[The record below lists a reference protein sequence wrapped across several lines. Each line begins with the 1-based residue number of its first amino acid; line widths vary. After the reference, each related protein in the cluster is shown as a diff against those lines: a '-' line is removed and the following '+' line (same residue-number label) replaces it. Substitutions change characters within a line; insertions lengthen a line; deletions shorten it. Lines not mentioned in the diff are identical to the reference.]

1 MKIQRTKNAV
11 KGVFFGYL
19 NKIVAIIFPF
29 IIRTII
35 INILGVQYLGLN
47 SLFSSILTI
56 LSLADLGFS
65 TAVVYSMYKPIA
77 EDDTETVNALLNFYK
92 KVYRIVGLIIFS
104 VGLVVMPFLPYLING
119 SYPADIN
126 LYLLYSI
133 FLANNVIGYF
143 FFAYKRSLFAAHQRN
158 DILSKSQILVSLLMY
173 CSQIAVLF
181 LTQNYYIYIIFL
193 PLSTLAT
200 NLYINYLTKKT
211 YPQYFCKGE
220 LDKPVKDK
228 IKKQI
233 TALFTHRIGYVIQS
247 SIDNIC
253 ISAFM
258 GLTLLGKF
266 NNYYYLITAVE
277 AFLTIIKQSLVAGV
291 GNSIIVESHE
301 YNKNSFYKT
310 FFSFMWLVGWCTTCF
325 MCLYQPFM
333 QVWVGTQYMFPL
345 SIVICLTIL
354 FFSKE
359 IRGIVGLYKDA
370 LGMWWE
376 DRFKP
381 IVISVVNLIGT
392 LISAYFGFFEGILI
406 STIVSYILVGLP
418 WETFVFFKHYMKEK
432 KLKYYLKQLYY
443 TFATLI
449 AVTLTYFLCSLIAV
463 TGIKKVIIN
472 FVICLIIPNL
482 IFALFYFKTPEFKQL
497 FSSKNKIIIKL
508 KNLYKKVLKKL
519 KYILSFIFYLIPI
532 NKNKITFANFF
543 GKGYGCNP
551 KYIAEEFIKDKK
563 YKLIWFVNDL
573 NTDLPKEIKKV
584 KYGSLK
590 HYYHLITARLW
601 VDNVRS
607 GLKPPFKRKK
617 QFYLQTWHGRSYLKC
632 VEKDVEE
639 FLDSGYVL
647 KAKQD
652 GKLSDFIISGSEH
665 QTKVI
670 KRAFWFN
677 GEILKTGLPRD
688 DALFKDNRKD
698 IEDLKQKFNLKDKKI
713 ILYAPSFRTTNSF
726 YENLNLDANEFIKV
740 FNKKFGGEHV
750 FCLRLHPN
758 DASRKDLKIKNC
770 IDLTSVPDSQLVL
783 SCSDY
788 IISDYS
794 GMLFDGLMLNKFSFG
809 FAPDY
814 YDYIKKERHLY
825 IDFKDLPFPY
835 ELNTTDLLEKIKNLD
850 IKKYKKEVELYNKN
864 YGFYDNKNSSKKVKE
879 FLQKNNI
886 V

>member
-1 MKIQRTKNAV
+1 SGHRFSIKNDNTATKNNNWYYHYIPDAKFKNIG
-11 KGVFFGYL
+11 KGV
-19 NKIVAIIFPF
+19 V
-29 IIRTII
+29 
-35 INILGVQYLGLN
+35 
-47 SLFSSILTI
+47 
-56 LSLADLGFS
+56 
-65 TAVVYSMYKPIA
+65 
-77 EDDTETVNALLNFYK
+77 
-92 KVYRIVGLIIFS
+92 
-104 VGLVVMPFLPYLING
+104 
-119 SYPADIN
+119 
-126 LYLLYSI
+126 
-133 FLANNVIGYF
+133 
-143 FFAYKRSLFAAHQRN
+143 
-158 DILSKSQILVSLLMY
+158 
-173 CSQIAVLF
+173 
-181 LTQNYYIYIIFL
+181 
-193 PLSTLAT
+193 
-200 NLYINYLTKKT
+200 
-211 YPQYFCKGE
+211 
-220 LDKPVKDK
+220 
-228 IKKQI
+228 
-233 TALFTHRIGYVIQS
+233 
-247 SIDNIC
+247 
-253 ISAFM
+253 
-258 GLTLLGKF
+258 
-266 NNYYYLITAVE
+266 
-277 AFLTIIKQSLVAGV
+277 
-291 GNSIIVESHE
+291 
-301 YNKNSFYKT
+301 
-310 FFSFMWLVGWCTTCF
+310 
-325 MCLYQPFM
+325 
-333 QVWVGTQYMFPL
+333 
-345 SIVICLTIL
+345 
-354 FFSKE
+354 
-359 IRGIVGLYKDA
+359 
-370 LGMWWE
+370 
-376 DRFKP
+376 
-381 IVISVVNLIGT
+381 
-392 LISAYFGFFEGILI
+392 
-406 STIVSYILVGLP
+406 
-418 WETFVFFKHYMKEK
+418 
-432 KLKYYLKQLYY
+432 
-443 TFATLI
+443 
-449 AVTLTYFLCSLIAV
+449 
-463 TGIKKVIIN
+463 
-472 FVICLIIPNL
+472 
-482 IFALFYFKTPEFKQL
+482 
-497 FSSKNKIIIKL
+497 
-508 KNLYKKVLKKL
+508 
-519 KYILSFIFYLIPI
+519 
-532 NKNKITFANFF
+532 
-543 GKGYGCNP
+543 
-551 KYIAEEFIKDKK
+551 
-563 YKLIWFVNDL
+563 VNDL